1 MTIHTETALRNF
13 EFWSGA
19 KDRAEAL
26 TWDELDTIERELEEL
41 YPEGMTDT
49 ELNDLFWFD
58 FDFVVQLLGYED
70 EEDFDRKRAGE
81 DDEAEEDESAEA

>member
-19 KDRAEAL
+19 KDRAESL
-26 TWDELDTIERELEEL
+26 TWDELDTIESELESL

-49 ELNDLFWFD
+49 EVNDLFWFD
-58 FDFVVQLLGYED
+58 FDFVVQILGYED
-70 EEDFDRKRAGE
+70 EEDFNRKRSG
-81 DDEAEEDESAEA
+81 EEDEAGEE

>member
-1 MTIHTETALRNF
+1 MTIHTETALHNF
-13 EFWSGA
+13 AFWSGA
-19 KDRAEAL
+19 KDRAESL

-58 FDFVVQLLGYED
+58 FDFVVQILGYED
-70 EEDFDRKRAGE
+70 EEDFDRKRSGE
-81 DDEAEEDESAEA
+81 EDEAEEE

>member
-1 MTIHTETALRNF
+1 MTIHTETTLHNF

-19 KDRAEAL
+19 KDRAESL
-26 TWDELDTIERELEEL
+26 TWDELDTIEAELESL

-58 FDFVVQLLGYED
+58 FDFVVQILGYED
-70 EEDFDRKRAGE
+70 EEDFDRKRSGE
-81 DDEAEEDESAEA
+81 EDEAEEE

>member
-1 MTIHTETALRNF
+1 MTIHTETALHNF

-19 KDRAEAL
+19 KDRAESL
-26 TWDELDTIERELEEL
+26 TWDELDTIERELEVL

-58 FDFVVQLLGYED
+58 FDFVVQILGYED
-70 EEDFDRKRAGE
+70 EEDFDRKRSG
-81 DDEAEEDESAEA
+81 EEDEDEADKEE